1 MRWQDLLREAKRR
14 ISGRRGQA
22 QIARRRA
29 VSDAYYAVFHCVTS
43 TATERWIG
51 DNPQGPPLAAQVE
64 RWFQH
69 GQMKKVA
76 LWGLEFPNPR
86 STAPLKP
93 AVLDLLTLAS
103 TKPPTSILTPEARVA
118 LQAIKELQEARHR
131 ADYDSA
137 PRANF
142 SHTEAVTLI
151 DQARDGCAAIRKM
164 RRTASGRVLL
174 LLMFIGDQI
183 APAR

>member
-1 MRWQDLLREAKRR
+1 
-14 ISGRRGQA
+14 
-22 QIARRRA
+22 
-29 VSDAYYAVFHCVTS
+29 
-43 TATERWIG
+43 
-51 DNPQGPPLAAQVE
+51 
-64 RWFQH
+64 
-69 GQMKKVA
+69 
-76 LWGLEFPNPR
+76 
-86 STAPLKP
+86 
-93 AVLDLLTLAS
+93 VLDLLTLAS
-103 TKPPTSILTPEARVA
+103 TKPPTSILTPEARIA

-183 APAR
+183 APARRAPRVARARVCYTAPATGIADDRSGPARLKSSQTTAAHRENYAPPSR